1 MFADMFGKYKRAF
14 FFSEHLMAIF
24 VLLLAD
30 STTVP
35 AVLAT
40 VVAFFAAIY
49 NYIPRRRMYN
59 HSKTRCGPLA
69 FHCAAVVTALGA
81 VQASAGSQSAPQQQ
95 PLGAKVSL
103 SNASP
108 VGYFCCARAILFCCT
123 NFAQPRSSALCR
135 TAA

>member
-1 MFADMFGKYKRAF
+1 MKTD
-14 FFSEHLMAIF
+14 LMAIF
-24 VLLLAD
+24 VLLVAD

-81 VQASAGSQSAPQQQ
+81 VQASAGSQSATQQQ

-108 VGYFCCARAILFCCT
+108 VGYVCCARAILCSAAPILP
-123 NFAQPRSSALCR
+123 NHAALPSAAQQHKSNMCLRAFLN
-135 TAA
+135 